1 MIRLPAGY
9 KNLIDEFGCLE
20 GKIAQ
25 ASAYVKRREELR
37 KQFLE
42 WAEHVPPKQGVDIE
56 GVGFCV
62 AISPRRP
69 ERVITSMAKVLKA
82 MGEKCFLEECNI
94 SVKSIEENVPAAAFA
109 KLVEERPIGRRTVT
123 ATRRAIK
130 GALKRAA

>member
-1 MIRLPAGY
+1 MIRLPQGY
-9 KNLIDEFGCLE
+9 KTLIDEFGCLE

-25 ASAYVKRREELR
+25 ASGFVKRREELR

-42 WAEHVPPKQGVDIE
+42 WAEHVPPKQGIDIE

-62 AISPRRP
+62 AVSPRRP
-69 ERVITSMAKVLKA
+69 ERVILSMPKVFKA
-82 MGEKCFLEECNI
+82 MGEKRFFEECSL
-94 SVKSIEENVPAAAFA
+94 SVKAIEDSVPAAAFA

-123 ATRRAIK
+123 ATRRALK